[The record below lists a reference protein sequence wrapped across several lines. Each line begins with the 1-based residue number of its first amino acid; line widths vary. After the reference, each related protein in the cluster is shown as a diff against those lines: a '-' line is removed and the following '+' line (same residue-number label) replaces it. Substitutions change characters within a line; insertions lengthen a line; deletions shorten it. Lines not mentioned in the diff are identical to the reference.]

1 MRINELE
8 VGKIYK
14 SRNRSY
20 RYKIVQAGNINR
32 LMCKCGYNGNWKISG
47 LSYDCVVGMN
57 FTEIKQGIDWTKVP
71 KFTKARFRD
80 FESDEWINLYF
91 LGCCVG
97 DDYPFIA
104 SKANTTDEFTGFT
117 PEDIKSIWLMCE
129 LHPSVEVQPEWL
141 KEE

>member
-14 SRNRSY
+14 NYSY
-20 RYKIVQAGNINR
+20 RYKVVQEGNITR
-32 LMCKCGYNGNWKISG
+32 LMCKYPCDDNWEYSA
-47 LSYDCVVGMN
+47 LTHNFVAGMD
-57 FTEIKQGIDWTKVP
+57 FTEIKQVIDWTKVP

-80 FESDEWINLYF
+80 YESDEWKNLYF
-91 LGCCVG
+91 LGYCKG
-97 DDYPFIA
+97 DYPF
-104 SKANTTDEFTGFT
+104 KATETNTTDDFTGFT
-117 PEDIKSIWLMCE
+117 PADVESIWLMCE